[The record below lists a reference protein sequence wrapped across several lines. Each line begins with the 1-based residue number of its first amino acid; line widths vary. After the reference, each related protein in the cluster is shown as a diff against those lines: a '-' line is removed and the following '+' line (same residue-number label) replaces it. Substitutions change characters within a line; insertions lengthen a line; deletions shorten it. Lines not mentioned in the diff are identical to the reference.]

1 MGYLNAYEKL
11 QWFLKAQTIFC
22 LREFIVFFPAFIAMG
37 FVLYSAG
44 QIKELESEVKKRK
57 NTEDA
62 LLESE
67 KKFREMSITDEL
79 TGLFNVRYFYNEL
92 NNEIDRSDRYSSPL
106 SIIFVDIDDFKKY
119 NDRYGHLEGDF
130 VLKTI
135 AQTIR
140 SCMRDPDSAY
150 RYGGDEFVGIL
161 PETQE
166 QGAII
171 LSERIRNT
179 VEGFKFMPDSENG
192 VHLTV
197 SIGVAE
203 HKPGEEKEAFMKRA
217 DMNMYN
223 AKNNR

>member
-1 MGYLNAYEKL
+1 MELNIEIKNALAELRKSEPKKFKQTVDLIINL
-11 QWFLKAQTIFC
+11 QKFDLKKTPLNIFI
-22 LREFIVFFPAFIAMG
+22 RIPHKAKDKKIAGFFESKSPF
-37 FVLYSAG
+37 
-44 QIKELESEVKKRK
+44 LESI
-57 NTEDA
+57 TE
-62 LLESE
+62 
-67 KKFREMSITDEL
+67 I
-79 TGLFNVRYFYNEL
+79 
-92 NNEIDRSDRYSSPL
+92 
-106 SIIFVDIDDFKKY
+106 DFKKY

-203 HKPGEEKEAFMKRA
+203 YKPGEEKEAFMKRA